1 MNKIKTKMSTKR
13 IFYHNSLKDAREF
26 FDWFGKYPDGYEP
39 PRKKTRT
46 IVRSETFDFIY
57 LMIEELYK
65 EDEKES
71 LEELNCSMSQ
81 KQLKISGLLLKYP
94 QGHPEIDKVA
104 TEMDDL
110 RNRIDSLKESSKDNT

>member
-1 MNKIKTKMSTKR
+1 
-13 IFYHNSLKDAREF
+13 
-26 FDWFGKYPDGYEP
+26 
-39 PRKKTRT
+39 
-46 IVRSETFDFIY
+46 
-57 LMIEELYK
+57 MIRAL
-65 EDEKES
+65 KES